1 MLAFPTAGLQRPVMA
16 AERIYVSYSVLEDS
30 ISVDAL
36 ETYAKTGKLE
46 GDLAAYSRYLDPQQ
60 LARLRRVLVTPIK
73 LGPVPVSQF
82 LYAPIGETLLQ
93 RLGKVIKTGAR
104 QPGFYALR
112 AALILAAADPDGL
125 TLLNVLRK
133 FPTPGIRLD
142 LARSLEIAEE
152 LENFVNQTN
161 QAIALVSQQSTAAAT
176 TSPTV
181 DFSQLPDLRQRGQ
194 FTWNKQTLTLYDRQ
208 RDRRFQADLYLPN
221 IKAATP
227 VIVISHGLGSNRK
240 TFEYLAQQLASYG
253 FAVAVPEHPG
263 SNSEQLRSLLAGR
276 SDEVTQPREFI
287 DRPLDVKYLL
297 DELERLDAANP
308 NL

>member
-1 MLAFPTAGLQRPVMA
+1 M
-16 AERIYVSYSVLEDS
+16 
-30 ISVDAL
+30 
-36 ETYAKTGKLE
+36 
-46 GDLAAYSRYLDPQQ
+46 
-60 LARLRRVLVTPIK
+60 RRVLVTPID

-112 AALILAAADPDGL
+112 AALILAAAEPDGL

-133 FPTPGIRLD
+133 FPTRGIRLD

-152 LENFVNQTN
+152 LEEFVNQTN

-181 DFSQLPDLRQRGQ
+181 DFSQLPDLRQRGK

-240 TFEYLAQQLASYG
+240 TFEYLAS
-253 FAVAVPEHPG
+253 
-263 SNSEQLRSLLAGR
+263 S
-276 SDEVTQPREFI
+276 
-287 DRPLDVKYLL
+287 
-297 DELERLDAANP
+297 
-308 NL
+308 